1 MLANRLY
8 KILNQYGEN
17 IVSNL
22 QREIRINDNIA
33 TGRALESIR
42 HTVFLDVTGGET
54 SYILNV
60 FGASYIK
67 TLDEGRKPGGRSPS
81 YNAIQKWIEAKQTF
95 RLRDRQGRF
104 LPKTQGN
111 IKRAAFNISNSIKQK
126 GTKGNNM
133 IEYAMGPVINKVLGE
148 VVTAFVEEELNK
160 MIKNKTITI

>member
-22 QREIRINDNIA
+22 QREIKINDNIA
-33 TGRALESIR
+33 TGRALESIN
-42 HTVFLDVTGGET
+42 HTVFVDVTGGET

-67 TLDEGRKPGGRSPS
+67 TLDEGRKPGGKQPS
-81 YNAIQKWIEAKQTF
+81 YGAIKRWIEAKSTF
-95 RLRDRQGRF
+95 KLRDAKGRF
-104 LPKTQGN
+104 VPKTKGN
-111 IKRAAFNISNSIKQK
+111 ISRAAYNISNAIKK
-126 GTKGNNM
+126 RGTKGNNM
-133 IEYAMGPVINKVLGE
+133 IEYAMGPVVNKVLGE

>member
-1 MLANRLY
+1 MLESRIH
-8 KILNQYGEN
+8 KILSQYGTN

-22 QREIRINDNIA
+22 QRELRINDNIA
-33 TGRALESIR
+33 TGAALESLRYKIEHTESSIVLDILGEYYIR
-42 HTVFLDVTGGET
+42 
-54 SYILNV
+54 
-60 FGASYIK
+60 
-67 TLDEGRKPGGRSPS
+67 TLDEGRKPGGRGPS
-81 YNAIQKWIEAKQTF
+81 YNAIKRWIEAKSTF
-95 RLRDRQGRF
+95 RLRDVHGRF
-104 LPKTQGN
+104 LPKTKGN